1 MKPVRWTMVAATL
14 LLATAVLSASSEDLR
29 IQPIQSGSRILVSI
43 AVRDAWTMGTRE
55 VLQSGLLLRFEYEV
69 ELRKPAMIAMFDS
82 VLADARITAR
92 AQYDTL
98 GGGYKVSR
106 MRDGRVVKSEQFR
119 QESDVR
125 DWLTTVDGVALDPIS
140 PLEPNAEYAIHVRV
154 TTSPRRSFSLWS
166 LLPLGKDAITGRE
179 PFTYIK

>member
-1 MKPVRWTMVAATL
+1 MNRLRWPMIAASL
-14 LLATAVLSASSEDLR
+14 LLATAVLSAGEDVR

-55 VLQSGLLLRFEYEV
+55 VLQSGLVLRFEYEV
-69 ELRKPAMIAMFDS
+69 ELRKPAMISLFES
-82 VLADARITAR
+82 VLADAQITVR

-106 MRDGRVVKSEQFR
+106 MRNGSIIKSEQLH
-119 QESDVR
+119 QESEVR
-125 DWLTTVDGVALDPIS
+125 DWLTQVDGVALDPIT
-140 PLEPNAEYAIHVRV
+140 PLEPNVEYAVKVRV
-154 TTSPRRSFSLWS
+154 TTSPRRSISLWS
-166 LLPLGKDAITGRE
+166 LLPFGKDAITGRE